1 MPGGK
6 RSRGGGRV
14 VALTD
19 GERREMGEILS
30 GGAEIGSREG
40 RVEVVVTGK
49 KWWWSGGCGGTL
61 DGNHRGNV

>member
-1 MPGGK
+1 
-6 RSRGGGRV
+6 
-14 VALTD
+14 
-19 GERREMGEILS
+19 MGENLS

-61 DGNHRGNV
+61 DGEPPR